1 MPTHVVAIERENEL
15 QHFISVAQ
23 DPVDLRKASP
33 GITVKAFHTLSP
45 QLGDVLRPVIGND
58 PEAVVKMTAGDFR
71 FAMGEL
77 FAQGRHFADTRAES
91 LPPFASAKV
100 LVPGGDSDYLKNE
113 DVVPLQPCH
122 SDARQLSAEMGLLSY
137 HFVST
142 FEMGMRQRISDMQD
156 YPHYF
161 VTARNGSQLHNFI
174 TDAHSMSRIAFVAK
188 KGGAKNPH
196 ILITHRLK
204 PSLQELLSH
213 EDNNITFDGPRFD
226 GLAES
231 LRTDGR
237 KLFETYGSALPPR
250 RTPFP
255 LPEAMETNP
264 TSILSS
270 VHKDLRKTG
279 RVVLDCSDIRCVITE
294 LMTEGRNDAWRDAY
308 SKGA

>member
-1 MPTHVVAIERENEL
+1 MPTHVVAIERENEP

-23 DPVDLRKASP
+23 DAADLRKALP

-91 LPPFASAKV
+91 FPPFAPAKV
-100 LVPGGDSDYLKNE
+100 LVPGGGSDDLKNE

-237 KLFETYGSALPPR
+237 KLFETHGSALPPR

-255 LPEAMETNP
+255 MPEAMETNP

-279 RVVLDCSDIRCVITE
+279 RVVLDCSDIRCIITE